1 MAERSSNVVK
11 TVTSGALAVASV
23 TAVLKNILGNGMVL
37 YAEAAGLGDVSVTAL
52 PPDRITTGAEERTQ
66 LNVFLYRIGSH
77 TSVSKNTLR
86 GSSGQP
92 SMSLELWYLLT
103 ASGAEDL
110 HAELLLGCAMQLLQ
124 DIPLLTPDRI
134 RT

>member
-1 MAERSSNVVK
+1 MAERSSNIVK
-11 TVTSGALAVASV
+11 MATSGALAIASV
-23 TAVLKNILGNGMVL
+23 TAVLKNVLGNGMVR

-66 LNVFLYRIGSH
+66 LNVFLYRVGPH
-77 TSVSKNTLR
+77 TSLSRN
-86 GSSGQP
+86 GSDTVADQP

-103 ASGAEDL
+103 ACGAEDL

-124 DIPLLTPDRI
+124 ETPILTSERI
-134 RT
+134 